1 MIATTT
7 GQHAGFLDDQPEKSI
22 KTIDKTLDDWKFH
35 AVLYGSY
42 LRYHPYIT
50 SILGVFGYRGVM
62 SSGLKLLTNDE
73 ETTKARNQEIEARVA
88 LALAG
93 ADPAVFLI
101 FTAIKHIYSRPK
113 LLQKLR
119 DEIAQ
124 AKLPSPPSFE
134 DLKKHQQR
142 LSSLNA
148 VLLECIRFN
157 QSPSM
162 SPIYTPESEVTVA
175 GKVIPPNSTIELS
188 GPSIHMN
195 PAVFGEDAHSWNPD
209 RWTKANPNI
218 KSQLLAFNAT
228 TEESNVQ
235 GAHLLLA
242 SKLLVQILP
251 FDIGVCPSG
260 HFYVSDAPSHHL
272 RQSDTSRATDSPAV
286 TTSGASEVEMPSSPG
301 QGLASKWHAFGSKAH
316 AANAYHKTSEGYE
329 EVKKK
334 LAALQEKAAASPR
347 QAPEFKETFKL
358 RKVSSQAPATE
369 AEPVAEAEAQQ
380 CQMSES
386 ELRALPPHLRAL
398 AKKGKSLDLS

>member
-7 GQHAGFLDDQPEKSI
+7 GQNAGFLDDQPEKCI
-22 KTIDKTLDDWKFH
+22 QKIDKTLSDWKFH

-50 SILGVFGYRGVM
+50 SILGVFGYRGVT
-62 SSGLKLLTNDE
+62 SGGLKLLTNDE
-73 ETTKARNQEIEARVA
+73 DTTKTRTPEVEARVA
-88 LALAG
+88 LSLAG
-93 ADPAVFLI
+93 ADPAVSLI
-101 FTAIKHIYSRPK
+101 STAVKHIYSRPK

-119 DEIAQ
+119 DEIAE
-124 AKLPSPPSFE
+124 AKMHSPPSFK
-134 DLKKHQQR
+134 DLSEYQQR
-142 LSSLNA
+142 LSTLNS

-157 QSPSM
+157 QSLSM
-162 SPIYTPESEVTVA
+162 SPVYTPENEVTVA
-175 GKVIPPNSTIELS
+175 GKVIPPHSTIELS
-188 GPSIHMN
+188 GSSIHMN

-209 RWTKANPNI
+209 RWTKANPSI

-228 TEESNVQ
+228 ARENNVHC
-235 GAHLLLA
+235 AHLLLA

-251 FDIGVCPSG
+251 VDIGVCPRG
-260 HFYVSDAPSHHL
+260 HFYVSDAPSPPP

-286 TTSGASEVEMPSSPG
+286 TMTGASEVEMPSPG
-301 QGLASKWHAFGSKAH
+301 QGLASKWHAFGKQEH

-358 RKVSSQAPATE
+358 RKVTSQAPAKE
-369 AEPVAEAEAQQ
+369 AEPVTEAQQ

-386 ELRALPPHLRAL
+386 ELQALPPHLRAL
-398 AKKGKSLDLS
+398 AKKGKSLDLKQ

>member
-7 GQHAGFLDDQPEKSI
+7 GQNAGFLDDQLEKSI
-22 KTIDKTLDDWKFH
+22 KTINKTLDDWKFH

-42 LRYHPYIT
+42 LRYHPHIA

-73 ETTKARNQEIEARVA
+73 DTTKARTQEIEARVA

-124 AKLPSPPSFE
+124 AKLPSPSSFE
-134 DLKKHQQR
+134 DLKKHQQS

-148 VLLECIRFN
+148 VLLECTRFN

-162 SPIYTPESEVTVA
+162 SPIYTPENEVTVA

-188 GPSIHMN
+188 GPTFHMN
-195 PAVFGEDAHSWNPD
+195 PAVFGEDAHSWDPD
-209 RWTKANPNI
+209 WWTKANPSI

-228 TEESNVQ
+228 AQENKVHR
-235 GAHLLLA
+235 AHLLVA

-251 FDIGVCPSG
+251 IDIGVCPSG
-260 HFYVSDAPSHHL
+260 HFYVSDAPSQHL

-286 TTSGASEVEMPSSPG
+286 TTTGDSEVEMPSSTG
-301 QGLASKWHAFGSKAH
+301 KGLASKWHTFGSKAH

-334 LAALQEKAAASPR
+334 LAALQEQAAASPR
-347 QAPEFKETFKL
+347 RAPEFKETFKL
-358 RKVSSQAPATE
+358 RKVTSQAPAKE
-369 AEPVAEAEAQQ
+369 AEPETEAQQ

-386 ELRALPPHLRAL
+386 ELMALPPHLRAL
-398 AKKGKSLDLS
+398 AKKGKSLDVKQ